1 MYDLKKRSI
10 AKGIS
15 WRILATIDTFF
26 ISLFFL
32 NKIII
37 ALPIALTEIFSKMFL
52 YYIHERIWN
61 SIQWGRKENIPTNI
75 RSLAKAISWRL
86 IGSTDTFLLSL
97 LYSGNLRLSI
107 NISITEIFSKIIA
120 FYLHERIWS
129 HIKWGRIFDQQPSS
143 LYTPKIKSI

>member
-120 FYLHERIWS
+120 FYLVS
-129 HIKWGRIFDQQPSS
+129 YKMG
-143 LYTPKIKSI
+143 